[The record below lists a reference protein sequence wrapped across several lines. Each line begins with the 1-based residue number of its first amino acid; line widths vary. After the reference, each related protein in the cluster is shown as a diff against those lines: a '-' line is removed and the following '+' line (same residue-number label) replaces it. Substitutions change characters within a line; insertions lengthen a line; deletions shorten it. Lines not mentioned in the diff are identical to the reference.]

1 MRSSPPGRSSSSK
14 APDKGRKIEGLQ
26 RLAVANGSEVEAVPH
41 GLGGIDDEKHWLFTV
56 KSQKRSR
63 LRHGE
68 PDDPTDDWIIF
79 YTNIPLDA
87 DDADPIELANDFRN
101 RWGVETSYRK
111 LKNDFLAQSGSPRL
125 ATRMFY
131 FKFAVL
137 MYNMWTVA
145 NLLGAKE
152 QDHDLGSENLFTA
165 NRFTRAFEDD
175 EVTLDI
181 DDSPEKSPA
190 GQFIKGFGFQ

>member
-1 MRSSPPGRSSSSK
+1 M
-14 APDKGRKIEGLQ
+14 AEE
-26 RLAVANGSEVEAVPH
+26 SEVETAPH
-41 GLGGIDDEKHWLFTV
+41 GVGRIEDEKHWLFTV

-63 LRHGE
+63 LREGE
-68 PDDPTDDWIIF
+68 PDDPIDDWVIF
-79 YTNIPLDA
+79 YTNIPLD
-87 DDADPIELANDFRN
+87 DDDVDPRELANDFRN

-145 NLLGAKE
+145 NLLDAEE
-152 QDHDLGSENLFTA
+152 QDHDLSSGNLVKA

-175 EVTLDI
+175 EVTLDL
-181 DDSPEKSPA
+181 DNQPEVSQTTHFLQ
-190 GQFIKGFGFQ
+190 GLL